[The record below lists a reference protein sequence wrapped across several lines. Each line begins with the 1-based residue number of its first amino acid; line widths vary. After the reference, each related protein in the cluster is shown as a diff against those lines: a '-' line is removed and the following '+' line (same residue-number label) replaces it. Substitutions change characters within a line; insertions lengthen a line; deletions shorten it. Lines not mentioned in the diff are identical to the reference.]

1 MKSNIKKENQTKM
14 QKLFPEYYGQ
24 KVILK
29 DHDYMIDFDPDEF
42 HKTVGAE
49 KLTYDEYL
57 DIQMKSS
64 HEVRVYFKTC
74 YYNIPLGFKGRIE
87 RRTKNNICF
96 KRIFVEGMFPDG
108 VCFDGKEEHVWMSN
122 AQFEKYK
129 IGDCVSFF
137 AEVYRYVKTSNGKQ
151 IDFALRNPENIKRI
165 KPYEPPSDKE
175 LFLQVTSRI
184 VCDNCYLNEH
194 CNKTYCI
201 RKL

>member
-1 MKSNIKKENQTKM
+1 MESNIKKENQTKM

-64 HEVRVYFKTC
+64 HEVRAYFKTC

-96 KRIFVEGMFPDG
+96 KRIFVEGMFLTEF
-108 VCFDGKEEHVWMSN
+108 VLT
-122 AQFEKYK
+122 
-129 IGDCVSFF
+129 
-137 AEVYRYVKTSNGKQ
+137 VKKNMFG
-151 IDFALRNPENIKRI
+151 
-165 KPYEPPSDKE
+165 
-175 LFLQVTSRI
+175 
-184 VCDNCYLNEH
+184 
-194 CNKTYCI
+194 
-201 RKL
+201 

>member
-1 MKSNIKKENQTKM
+1 M

-29 DHDYMIDFDPDEF
+29 DHDYLIDFDPDDF

-64 HEVRVYFKTC
+64 HEVRVYFKIC

-122 AQFEKYK
+122 TEFEEYK

-151 IDFALRNPENIKRI
+151 IDLHSEILRILKESSHTNCHPIKNCFCRKYPESYVI
-165 KPYEPPSDKE
+165 
-175 LFLQVTSRI
+175 TA
-184 VCDNCYLNEH
+184 
-194 CNKTYCI
+194 T
-201 RKL
+201 